1 VIFEE
6 FKGTGNSEIILDRN
20 ISDRRIYPA
29 INITKSGT
37 RKEELLQGSENLQ
50 KIAYGQ
56 RVTYAQLAAMTG
68 RLRAFR
74 AAGSANAKNK
84 IPIIVPCHRVVASNG
99 LGGYSGGE
107 GLGGGPLLRMLINE
121 PKVNAIAAPTRRP
134 LGDMPGVFNP
144 HDPQLS
150 DALAQVTDPIDIVFC
165 CLGTTRRE
173 AGSKEAFI
181 HADYTL
187 VVDTALTGRRLGA
200 QHMLVVSAMGAN
212 AHSPFF
218 YNRVKGEMEEALI
231 AQNWPKLTIARPSML
246 LGDRSKQRMN
256 ETLFAPLFR
265 LLPGNWKSIDARD
278 VARVM
283 LAESMRPEHEGVT
296 ILSSSELRK
305 RAE

>member
-1 VIFEE
+1 MSQVLI
-6 FKGTGNSEIILDRN
+6 TG
-20 ISDRRIYPA
+20 A
-29 INITKSGT
+29 
-37 RKEELLQGSENLQ
+37 
-50 KIAYGQ
+50 
-56 RVTYAQLAAMTG
+56 TG
-68 RLRAFR
+68 L
-74 AAGSANAKNK
+74 
-84 IPIIVPCHRVVASNG
+84 V
-99 LGGYSGGE
+99 GGH
-107 GLGGGPLLRMLINE
+107 LLRMLINE
-121 PKVNAIAAPTRRP
+121 PKVNAIATPTRRP

-246 LGDRSKQRMN
+246 LGARSKQRMN